1 MQLMTPL
8 RLASVLLVLV
18 GLGSAAATAPARP
31 LQAEPYLQLVGTIP
45 ITGQATVF
53 RGEEVTAYG
62 SAFCGAPG
70 CSAVTIRIGDRIAA
84 RGVDV
89 SPNGTFRA
97 AVRVSEMPGQYLVTA
112 SQQGPGASML
122 SDAAPLVVAIGDA
135 AEEGGPEVTL
145 RILSVPDRLFAVT
158 VHSKRSYAGKAV
170 YMQRRTAARRWR
182 IVKKVRLGSRSTKRF
197 TAPLPRGV
205 SRVRIFVPR
214 VGPGTRAGYSRVRTV
229 RR

>member
-1 MQLMTPL
+1 MLL
-8 RLASVLLVLV
+8 LAIV
-18 GLGSAAATAPARP
+18 GLGTGAATAPARSV
-31 LQAEPYLQLVGTIP
+31 QAEPYLQLVGTIP

-70 CSAVTIRIGDRIAA
+70 CSAVTITIGDRIAA

-89 SPNGTFRA
+89 SPSGTFRA
-97 AVRVSEMPGQYLVTA
+97 EVRVSELPGQYLVTA
-112 SQQGPGASML
+112 SQRGPGGSML
-122 SDAAPLVVAIGDA
+122 SDAAPLVVAVGDA

-145 RILSVPDRLFAVT
+145 RVVSASDRLFAVT
-158 VHSKRSYAGKAV
+158 VRGKRSYVRKTV
-170 YMQRRTAARRWR
+170 YMQRRTATGRWR
-182 IVKKVRLGSRSTKRF
+182 IVKKVRLGKRSTKRF

-205 SRVRIFVPR
+205 SRVRIFVPK
-214 VGPGTRAGYSRVRTV
+214 VGPGSRAGYSRVRTV

>member
-1 MQLMTPL
+1 MRPL
-8 RLASVLLVLV
+8 RPVLLLLAIV
-18 GLGSAAATAPARP
+18 GLGSASATAPARP
-31 LQAEPYLQLVGTIP
+31 VQAQPYLQLVGTIP

-70 CSAVTIRIGDRIAA
+70 CSDVTITIGDRIAA

-97 AVRVSEMPGQYLVTA
+97 EVRVSEMPGQYLVTA
-112 SQQGPGASML
+112 SQRGPGGSAL
-122 SDAAPLVVAIGDA
+122 TDTAPLVVAIGDA
-135 AEEGGPEVTL
+135 AESEGPEISL
-145 RILSVPDRLFAVT
+145 RILSAPDRLFAVT
-158 VHSKRSYAGKAV
+158 VHGKRSYAGKAV
-170 YMQRRTAARRWR
+170 YMQRRTAVGRWR

-205 SRVRIFVPR
+205 SRVRIFVPKL
-214 VGPGTRAGYSRVRTV
+214 GPGTRPGYSRVRMV